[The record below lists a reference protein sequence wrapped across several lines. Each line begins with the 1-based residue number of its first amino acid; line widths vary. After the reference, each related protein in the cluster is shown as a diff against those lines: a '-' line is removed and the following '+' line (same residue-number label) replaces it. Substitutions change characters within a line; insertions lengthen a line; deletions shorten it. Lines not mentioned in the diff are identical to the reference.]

1 MTRTHEGHGTYIYHS
16 THSETLFVPL
26 DNHDFFALLSSGSPD
41 KQALVATI
49 LKDYECS
56 EDEALSAVNNTVDSL
71 QKRALIES

>member
-1 MTRTHEGHGTYIYHS
+1 MTRTHEGHGTYIYHT

-26 DNHDFFALLSSGSPD
+26 DNQDFFTLLSSGAPD
-41 KQALVATI
+41 KQALAATI
-49 LKDYECS
+49 IKDYGCT